1 MIALERFEIAYASL
15 AMSRFNM
22 APREGYLKA
31 LKRILIYLKTFPN
44 GRVVIDMSYQS
55 NSECHVE
62 DSKKLSSIQ
71 VLKRSHQMTFLYQM
85 NKNLDDRLCRC

>member
-31 LKRILIYLKTFPN
+31 LKRT
-44 GRVVIDMSYQS
+44 
-55 NSECHVE
+55 
-62 DSKKLSSIQ
+62 
-71 VLKRSHQMTFLYQM
+71 
-85 NKNLDDRLCRC
+85 